1 MCSVMGYRGAG
12 IDIGDFEKAFART
25 EKRGPD
31 MSRTAASG
39 DVILGFHRLAIMGL
53 DESGMQPFCDEYGN
67 MAVCNGEGLKALWKR
82 RAAASQAVRIAN

>member
-12 IDIGDFEKAFART
+12 IDIGEFEKAFAKT

-67 MAVCNGEGLKALWKR
+67 MAVCNGEL
-82 RAAASQAVRIAN
+82 